1 MLTGEED
8 SRVCEDVEVEEMDG
22 GGGEKEEVKKLANE
36 EAWKGDVLKAI
47 IIRFLHVVVIVCV
60 FVY

>member
-22 GGGEKEEVKKLANE
+22 GGGGEKEEVKKLANE
-36 EAWKGDVLKAI
+36 EAWKGVPVWLEVAPKLRHALI
-47 IIRFLHVVVIVCV
+47 
-60 FVY
+60 